1 MFDLDQ
7 LVPQLKPPELPA
19 LPPMYM
25 LALMLKFQRGD
36 AYDLIA
42 HIGVIINSK
51 AFMVSGSGQS
61 SLSLLLIKNMVN
73 QLLRGQ
79 QMDLGLMNLYMNF
92 AQ

>member
-1 MFDLDQ
+1 
-7 LVPQLKPPELPA
+7 
-19 LPPMYM
+19 
-25 LALMLKFQRGD
+25 
-36 AYDLIA
+36 
-42 HIGVIINSK
+42 
-51 AFMVSGSGQS
+51 MVSGSGQS